1 MKMADEKKAQPSWV
15 EETKEAQKIVDDS
28 KGFYKKVV
36 YVSDTEY
43 TCHPI
48 PFWDELDA
56 PKWPYIP
63 IEMAPEGLDNPT
75 FDWKSDH
82 PHWVEVSQE
91 SQAKQLSAVQKQV
104 KTLATTADSL
114 AKAQTQVVKQS
125 QILQQQTIAGQ
136 KASIAMQKTQVQMLQ
151 MLQHI
156 ATQVGAKLTDDKGA
170 ADDSKADDNKEE

>member
-1 MKMADEKKAQPSWV
+1 MADEKTTQPSWA

-28 KGFYKKVV
+28 KGFYKTVV
-36 YVSDTEY
+36 YVSNDDY
-43 TCHPI
+43 NCRPV
-48 PFWDELDA
+48 PFWDELKA
-56 PKWPYIP
+56 PKWPWVP
-63 IEMAPEGLDNPT
+63 IDMAPEGLNNPV
-75 FDWKSDH
+75 FDWTAEH

-104 KTLATTADSL
+104 NMLTTTADSL

-136 KASIAMQKTQVQMLQ
+136 KASMAMQKTQVQMLQ